1 MTTAIVPANQQNQI
15 ALSPSVAAFARSSK
29 SPNTINNYESS
40 SNDFLH
46 FCQSHKVS
54 ALPASYQTVVA
65 NLDLASQ
72 GNKAATLKTKLAG
85 IAYFHRLAKA
95 PDPTKTEEVKAVMS
109 GIRRTLGTAPDRKAP
124 ITRIELVVMTAALPK
139 TRTGLRDRAILLLG
153 FGGAFRRSEL
163 VGLNFEDFEFVGGR
177 MIVTLR
183 KSKTDQ
189 EARGLKKSIPALDDD
204 KICPVQATIA
214 WLNASGIRNGPL
226 FRKVDRHNHLG
237 ARALSDHT
245 IATLIKQAAKRVG
258 LDVARFSGHSL
269 RAGFITQSALE
280 ETPEWQIQEVSGH
293 RNTAVLRD
301 YIRDAGAGQ
310 QRAIKR
316 AFGEGEKTK

>member
-1 MTTAIVPANQQNQI
+1 MTNTSIVPASPKSIISHSAMAYARASKSENTQI
-15 ALSPSVAAFARSSK
+15 AYRSAWK
-29 SPNTINNYESS
+29 
-40 SNDFLH
+40 DFGY

-54 ALPASYQTVVA
+54 ALPATPETVIA
-65 NLDLASQ
+65 YLELAAQ
-72 GNKAATLKTKLAG
+72 GNKVSTLTVKLAA
-85 IAYFHRLAKA
+85 ISSAHRLKELD
-95 PDPTKTEEVKAVMS
+95 DPTKSEMVRTVMA

-163 VGLNFEDFEFVGGR
+163 VGLNFEDLEFIGGR

-189 EARGLKKSIPALDDD
+189 EGRGLKKSIPALADD
-204 KICPVQATIA
+204 KLCPVQATIT
-214 WLNASGIRNGPL
+214 WLNASSIRSGPL
-226 FRKVDRHNHLG
+226 FRKIDRHNHIG
-237 ARALSDHT
+237 TRALSDHT

-316 AFGEGEKTK
+316 AFGEGEK

>member
-1 MTTAIVPANQQNQI
+1 MPNTSIVPSIQPRAI
-15 ALSPSVAAFARSSK
+15 SPTVAGYVRASK
-29 SPNTINNYESS
+29 SENTKRNYESS
-40 SNDFLH
+40 WNDFTH
-46 FCQSHKVS
+46 FCTSYRVS
-54 ALPASYQTVVA
+54 PLPATYQTVIA
-65 NLDLASQ
+65 YLELAAQ
-72 GNKAATLKTKLAG
+72 GNKATTLKTKLAG
-85 IAYFHRLAKA
+85 IAYFHRLADA
-95 PDPTKTEEVKAVMS
+95 EDPTKTEQVRTVMA
-109 GIRRTLGTAPDRKAP
+109 GIRRTLGTAPDRKRP
-124 ITRIELVVMTAALPK
+124 ITRVELTVMTAALPQ

-163 VGLNFEDFEFVGGR
+163 VSLNFEDLEFVGGR

-189 EARGLKKSIPALDDD
+189 EARGLKKSIPALENDDL
-204 KICPVQATIA
+204 CPVQAVLA
-214 WLNASGIRNGPL
+214 WLNASAIRHGPL
-226 FRKVDRHNHLG
+226 FRKIDRHNHIG
-237 ARALSDHT
+237 KRALGDHA
-245 IATLIKQAAKRVG
+245 IASLIKSIAKKVG
-258 LDVARFSGHSL
+258 LESERFSGHSL